1 MIFMHFNSENS
12 SFKFNRPHA
21 FNEKQRLNKI
31 QREHLVQFPSQVS
44 LQEVQQVLE
53 RTIKLT
59 TKTYKCIA
67 DLDIPIMRSIMD
79 LLYLIFPEKT

>member
-1 MIFMHFNSENS
+1 MIFMHFNSKNS
-12 SFKFNRPHA
+12 SLKFNRPHA

-44 LQEVQQVLE
+44 LQEVQQELE

-59 TKTYKCIA
+59 KKKI
-67 DLDIPIMRSIMD
+67 LVHRRSGYTDHEID
-79 LLYLIFPEKT
+79 NGFTLFNFS

>member
-1 MIFMHFNSENS
+1 MHFNSENS
-12 SFKFNRPHA
+12 SFKFSRPHA

-53 RTIKLT
+53 RTLKLT
-59 TKTYKCIA
+59 KKT
-67 DLDIPIMRSIMD
+67 LVHRRSGYTDHEID
-79 LLYLIFPEKT
+79 NGFTLFNFS

>member
-1 MIFMHFNSENS
+1 MILMHFNSENS

-44 LQEVQQVLE
+44 LQQVLE
-53 RTIKLT
+53 RTLKLT
-59 TKTYKCIA
+59 KKTY
-67 DLDIPIMRSIMD
+67 
-79 LLYLIFPEKT
+79 

>member
-1 MIFMHFNSENS
+1 MHFNSKNS
-12 SFKFNRPHA
+12 PFKFNRPHA

-53 RTIKLT
+53 RTLKLT
-59 TKTYKCIA
+59 KKTY
-67 DLDIPIMRSIMD
+67 
-79 LLYLIFPEKT
+79 

>member
-1 MIFMHFNSENS
+1 MIFMHFNSENN

-59 TKTYKCIA
+59 KKTY
-67 DLDIPIMRSIMD
+67 
-79 LLYLIFPEKT
+79 